1 MKNNIYQKIYNAC
14 MRAGSVVKGEKV
26 KGMHFN
32 PLNHDSVNKTAM
44 EALLS
49 VGLYPV
55 CTYTN
60 DIKENFVMVTCNM
73 RIHDVEDPDAFIDV
87 QCSALGALDKFGTGN
102 GMSYAK
108 KYAFLNVLNLKTGM
122 DSDDG
127 YNAVP
132 FQSNQE
138 SSEQSNGN
146 NTAQEDDSID
156 YEALKEDLLQERN
169 KERLIYLINSYGPLI
184 KDLNKPGKPVRLYRQ
199 MQDAL
204 EVSASKSGLQLT
216 ADNKVG

>member
-1 MKNNIYQKIYNAC
+1 
-14 MRAGSVVKGEKV
+14 
-26 KGMHFN
+26 
-32 PLNHDSVNKTAM
+32 
-44 EALLS
+44 
-49 VGLYPV
+49 
-55 CTYTN
+55 
-60 DIKENFVMVTCNM
+60 
-73 RIHDVEDPDAFIDV
+73 
-87 QCSALGALDKFGTGN
+87 
-102 GMSYAK
+102 
-108 KYAFLNVLNLKTGM
+108 M

-146 NTAQEDDSID
+146 NAAQEDDSID